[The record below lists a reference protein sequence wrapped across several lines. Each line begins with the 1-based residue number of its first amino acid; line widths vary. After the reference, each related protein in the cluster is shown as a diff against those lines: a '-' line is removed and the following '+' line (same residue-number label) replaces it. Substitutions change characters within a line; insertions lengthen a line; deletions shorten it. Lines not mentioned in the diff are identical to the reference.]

1 MMDQNVQTFL
11 YGLLLLVLFGW
22 YFFTDSERAKRVLGT
37 TLTVLIAAYCLYIVN
52 PPFDVKDPS
61 DPAGKKVLKAGKI
74 KLGLDLQGGSS
85 FLIRLVPPEV
95 DGKKKEITKDMVDQ
109 AMEAIRKR
117 VDQFGVSEPIITP
130 QGTDRILVQIP
141 GLIQDQIAVARDQLK
156 KVAKLE
162 FHLVH
167 PQSRM
172 YVQAM
177 ASGQMPAPDG
187 YEVMNLSEERKGK
200 KIEEKLLVKKK
211 ADLLGS
217 HVIRAGWE
225 SGTEGYEVSLTFDS
239 VGGKQFGEL
248 TKQVW
253 DEHSQMAIVLDGVI
267 QSAPT
272 VNSEGGIWGGSA
284 RISGGSMSEQDARNL
299 ASALQNP
306 LQTPVIIE
314 EERNASSTLGQDAI
328 HSGIYA
334 GVGGLV
340 LVLIFVVIYYHF
352 AGLVAVVGLVV
363 NIVILFGMMSMFGF
377 VLTLPGIAGIILT
390 IGLAVDANVLIY
402 ERLREEL
409 AAGKSLGTAMD
420 SAYDKAFT
428 VIFDANATTLITAA
442 ILFWQ
447 ASGPVKGFAV
457 TLVLGII
464 ASVFSAMVVTRML
477 FSWALKFGVLK
488 RITMLHLISGQ
499 GFDFMSKRFLWIGIS
514 ITVMVVGGVGFAI
527 RGWDN
532 FGIDFRGGDLL
543 MLKPKQSVE
552 VADVR
557 RHIEE
562 LKIEDVSIQ
571 KETDPASHAEFVS
584 IRSPIDTGDKI
595 EAQLFKTMPEAGFVE
610 HKKDKVGKIVGGELA
625 TSSLI
630 ALGLG
635 MLGIFVYVTARFEMS
650 FAVGALVALLHDV
663 IITVGVFAVFGR
675 ELSLIMVGAI
685 LTIAGYSINDTI
697 VVYDR
702 IREGLHSGRKGSI
715 QSIMNASINETLS
728 RTLLTSGCTLL
739 SVAALYIFGGPVLHD
754 FAFAILIGIVVG
766 TYSSIFIAS
775 PIVLWWS
782 GHKGD
787 LRKDVKKEALAN
799 PATA

>member
-1 MMDQNVQTFL
+1 MRQEVLTFL
-11 YGLLLLVLFGW
+11 FGLLLLVLFGW
-22 YFFTDSERAKRVLGT
+22 YFFTDSERAKRILGT
-37 TLTVLIAAYCLYIVN
+37 ILTVLITGFCFALAY
-52 PPFDVKDPS
+52 PPFDVKDVK
-61 DPAGKKVLKAGKI
+61 GKVIKPGKI
-74 KLGLDLQGGSS
+74 HLGLDLQGGTS
-85 FLIRLVPPEV
+85 FLIRLDPPMV
-95 DGKKKEITKDMVDQ
+95 DNEKKPVTKEMVDQ

-117 VDQFGVSEPIITP
+117 VDSLGVSEPIITP

-141 GLIQDQIAVARDQLK
+141 GLDQSAISEAREQLR

-162 FHLVH
+162 FHIVH
-167 PQSRM
+167 PQSEG
-172 YVQAM
+172 YVQGIE
-177 ASGQMPAPDG
+177 SGQIPPPVG
-187 YEVMNLSEERKGK
+187 YEIVPLTEERSGK
-200 KIEEKLLVKKK
+200 KITEKLLIKKK

-217 HVIRAGWE
+217 HVIRAGA
-225 SGTEGYEVSLTFDS
+225 SFGTEGWETSMTFDS
-239 VGGKQFGEL
+239 EGAQSFGEL
-248 TKQVW
+248 TRQVYQ
-253 DEHSQMAIVLDGVI
+253 ERSRMAILLDGVV
-267 QSAPT
+267 QSAPGVRT
-272 VNSEGGIWGGSA
+272 EGGIWGGNA
-284 RISGGSMSEQDARNL
+284 QISGGNMSEHDARNL

-314 EERNASSTLGQDAI
+314 EERSASSTLGADAI
-328 HSGIYA
+328 KSGIWA

-352 AGLVAVVGLVV
+352 AGLVAVVGLTV
-363 NIVILFGMMSMFGF
+363 NIVILFGTMAMFGF
-377 VLTLPGIAGIILT
+377 VLTLPGIAGVILT

-402 ERLREEL
+402 ERLREEM
-409 AAGKSLGTAMD
+409 AAGKSLPTAINA
-420 SAYDKAFT
+420 AYDKAFS

-477 FSWALKFGVLK
+477 FSWALNFKLLK
-488 RITMLHLISGQ
+488 RISMLHLISGQ

-514 ITVMVVGGVGFAI
+514 LTVILVSGTGFVL
-527 RGWDN
+527 RGQDN

-543 MLKPKQSVE
+543 MLRPAKSVE

-557 RHIEE
+557 KHIEE
-562 LKIEDVSIQ
+562 LKIEDVAIQ
-571 KETDPASHAEFVS
+571 KETDPSSHSEYIT

-595 EAQLFKTMPEAGFVE
+595 EAQLFKTMPEAGLKE

-625 TSSLI
+625 KSSIL

-635 MLGIFVYVTARFEMS
+635 MLGIFAYVTVRFEMS

-663 IITVGVFAVFGR
+663 IITVGVFAIFGR

-702 IREGLHSGRKGSI
+702 IREGLHSGRTGSI

-739 SVAALYIFGGPVLHD
+739 SVAALYFFGGPVLHD

-775 PIVLWWS
+775 PIVLWWT
-782 GHKGD
+782 GHKGGSH
-787 LRKDVKKEALAN
+787 RSEAKKSGIPK